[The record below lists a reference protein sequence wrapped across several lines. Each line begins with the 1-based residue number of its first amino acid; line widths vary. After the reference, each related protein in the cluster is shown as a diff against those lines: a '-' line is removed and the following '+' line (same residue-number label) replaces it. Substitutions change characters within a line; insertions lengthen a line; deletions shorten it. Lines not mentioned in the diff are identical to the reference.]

1 MPSTTMRAVLLEVRV
16 RPALAG
22 LTRLVGQ
29 LAAALRLDTPA
40 RESRRAIIALNTA
53 DDFLLLD
60 MGIRRDE
67 IERAV
72 RLGRFDL
79 EPTRRHRAR
88 D

>member
-1 MPSTTMRAVLLEVRV
+1 MRSVLLEVRV
-16 RPALAG
+16 RPVLSAMSRLA
-22 LTRLVGQ
+22 RRIVV
-29 LAAALRLDTPA
+29 ALRLDA
-40 RESRRAIIALNTA
+40 RSRESRRAIVALNTA

-72 RLGRFDL
+72 RQGRFDL
-79 EPTRRHRAR
+79 EPSRRPRSR